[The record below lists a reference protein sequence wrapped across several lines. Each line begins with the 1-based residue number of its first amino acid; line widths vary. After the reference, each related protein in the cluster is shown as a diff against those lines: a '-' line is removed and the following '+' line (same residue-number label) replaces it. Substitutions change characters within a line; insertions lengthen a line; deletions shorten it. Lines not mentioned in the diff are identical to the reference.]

1 MSKYSVEINYNID
14 TATPEQRKAYGAIA
28 DKYHGMRIGHDK
40 TGTSSIE
47 FLGKDKLENII
58 RELESAGFKILGQY
72 KVVKPKKKK

>member
-1 MSKYSVEINYNID
+1 MAKYSIEINYNID

-47 FLGKDKLENII
+47 FFGKGNLEKII
-58 RELESAGFKILGQY
+58 RELESAGFRILGRY
-72 KVVKPKKKK
+72 KVAKTRKK